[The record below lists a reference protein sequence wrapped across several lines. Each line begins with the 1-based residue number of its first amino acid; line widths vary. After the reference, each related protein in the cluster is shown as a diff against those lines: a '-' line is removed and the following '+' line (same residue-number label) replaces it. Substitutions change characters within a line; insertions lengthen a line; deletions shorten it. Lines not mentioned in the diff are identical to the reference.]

1 LLEKYI
7 FRHSKTNDYHGTRVQ
22 CKQQTFKVAHTHFFF
37 KSQREKKNVKRM
49 SKRIKDSRSRRVE
62 SRK

>member
-37 KSQREKKNVKRM
+37 KSQREKKM
-49 SKRIKDSRSRRVE
+49 SKGCQNG
-62 SRK
+62 